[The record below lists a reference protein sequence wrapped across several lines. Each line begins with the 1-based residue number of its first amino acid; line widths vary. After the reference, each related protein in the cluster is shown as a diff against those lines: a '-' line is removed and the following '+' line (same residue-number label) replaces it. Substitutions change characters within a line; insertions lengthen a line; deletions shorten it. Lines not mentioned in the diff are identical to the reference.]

1 MKIAFCISGQ
11 IRTWEQCYESW
22 KLLFDGVKKHP
33 KFENENIEV
42 DYFIHTW
49 NFNTIPPH
57 KWHDLGFP
65 EINWAKKYYKIED
78 NEINDLISKLSP
90 AKYLI
95 EDYTI
100 CDSRKDFIDTTAI
113 KYGNT
118 NGAVVSWSAP
128 QLYSFMKCAHLKRQ
142 YEIENEF
149 EYDMCIKFRFD
160 GKLNPQDR
168 NIVINELE
176 LPLNKKTIYSMHS
189 ANIHTFPHDLVGDI
203 FFYADSQTYDILTS
217 FYNWLPILPESVFD
231 KGVKIEEVFGYFI
244 RMFDIKNIRSDMN
257 VEIIREENLYE
268 NSSLL

>member
-11 IRTWEQCYESW
+11 IRTWKQCYETW
-22 KLLFDGVKKHP
+22 NLLFDGIKKHP
-33 KFENENIEV
+33 KFENDNIEI
-42 DYFIHTW
+42 DCFIHTW
-49 NFNTIPPH
+49 DFNTVPPH
-57 KWHDLGFP
+57 KWHNLGFP
-65 EINWAKKYYKIED
+65 EINWARKYFKIDDIELQ
-78 NEINDLISKLSP
+78 DLISKINP
-90 AKYLI
+90 VKYLI
-95 EDYTI
+95 EDSSI
-100 CDSRKDFIDTTAI
+100 CDTRKDFIDTIAN
-113 KYGNT
+113 KYGNN

-128 QLYSFMKCAHLKRQ
+128 QLYSFMRCAQLKRE
-142 YEIENEF
+142 YEIENNF
-149 EYDMCIKFRFD
+149 EYDVCMKFRFD
-160 GKLNPQDR
+160 GKLNPHDR
-168 NIVINELE
+168 NIVINDLE
-176 LPLNKKTIYSMHS
+176 LPLKKKTIYSMHS